1 MIRPVSLAAAL
12 LLAAVTPVW
21 AQPAPPP
28 SGTALTL
35 STHADKTLPRDQ
47 LEAELRVD
55 AMDANAAR
63 VQADVN
69 RRMAA
74 ALAHAKTVT
83 GVTVETTGYSVYEER
98 DANYEERD
106 AKGNPTRWHGSQ
118 ALRVKSGDFAALLNL
133 VGTLQGQGLA
143 LSSLTAELSP
153 AAVKA
158 AQDELTD
165 TALKDI
171 RVRADRIAATLGT
184 HVERYAELRVG
195 NASVPPMPIRF
206 MAAAVPA
213 SSNMPPPVA
222 ATGDATVSVNVDA
235 TVLLAPVR

>member
-1 MIRPVSLAAAL
+1 MIRSVSLAAVL
-12 LLAAVTPVW
+12 LVAAAAPLR
-21 AQPAPPP
+21 AQPVLPPP
-28 SGTALTL
+28 SDTALTL
-35 STHADKTLPRDQ
+35 SAHADKPLPRDE
-47 LEAELRVD
+47 LHGELRVE
-55 AMDANAAR
+55 AMDANTAR

-74 ALAHAKTVT
+74 ALAHAKAVA
-83 GVTVETTGYSVYEER
+83 GVAVETTGYSVYQ
-98 DANYEERD
+98 ERD

-118 ALRVKSGDFAALLNL
+118 ALRLKSGDFPALLNL
-133 VGTLQGQGLA
+133 VGALQGQGLA

-153 AAVKA
+153 AAAKA

-171 RVRADRIAATLGT
+171 RARADRIAATLGT

-195 NASVPPMPIRF
+195 NASVPPVPVHF
-206 MAAAVPA
+206 MAARVAA
-213 SSNMPPPVA
+213 SSNEPPPVA
-222 ATGDATVSVNVDA
+222 AVSDATVSVSVDA

>member
-12 LLAAVTPVW
+12 LLAAVAPVW

-35 STHADKTLPRDQ
+35 STHADKALPRDQ

-69 RRMAA
+69 RGLAA
-74 ALAHAKTVT
+74 ALAHAKTAA
-83 GVTVETTGYSVYEER
+83 GITVETTGYSVYEER
-98 DANYEERD
+98 DV
-106 AKGNPTRWHGSQ
+106 KGNPTRWHGSQ
-118 ALRVKSGDFAALLNL
+118 ALRVKSGDFAALLTL

-153 AAVKA
+153 AAAKA

-171 RVRADRIAATLGT
+171 RARADRIAATLGT

-195 NASVPPMPIRF
+195 NASVPPVPVHF
-206 MAAAVPA
+206 MAAKVAT
-213 SSNMPPPVA
+213 SGSMPPPVA

>member
-1 MIRPVSLAAAL
+1 MIRSVSLAAAL
-12 LLAAVTPVW
+12 LIAAVVPVW

-55 AMDANAAR
+55 AMDADAVR

-69 RRMAA
+69 RGMAA
-74 ALAHAKTVT
+74 ALAHAKTVA
-83 GVTVETTGYSVYEER
+83 GVTVETTGYSV
-98 DANYEERD
+98 YEERD

-153 AAVKA
+153 AAAKA

-165 TALKDI
+165 IALKDI
-171 RVRADRIAATLGT
+171 RARAGRIAAALGT

-195 NASVPPMPIRF
+195 NASVPPVPVRF
-206 MAAAVPA
+206 MAAAAPA
-213 SSNMPPPVA
+213 SSSMPPPVA

>member
-1 MIRPVSLAAAL
+1 MIRSVSLAAAL
-12 LLAAVTPVW
+12 LIAAV
-21 AQPAPPP
+21 ASALAQQPAPPPP

-47 LEAELRVD
+47 LEAELRVE
-55 AMDANAAR
+55 AVDANAAR

-74 ALAHAKTVT
+74 ALAHAKTVA
-83 GVTVETTGYSVYEER
+83 GVTAETTGYSVYQ
-98 DANYEERD
+98 ERD

-118 ALRVKSGDFAALLNL
+118 ALRLKSADFPALLNL
-133 VGTLQGQGLA
+133 VGTLQGEGLA
-143 LSSLTAELSP
+143 LSNLNAELSP
-153 AAVKA
+153 AAAKA

-165 TALKDI
+165 AALKDI
-171 RVRADRIAATLGT
+171 RARADRIAATLGT

-195 NASVPPMPIRF
+195 NASVPPVPVHF
-206 MAAAVPA
+206 MAARVAA
-213 SSNMPPPVA
+213 SGSEPPPVA
-222 ATGDATVSVNVDA
+222 AAGEATVSVNVDA

>member
-1 MIRPVSLAAAL
+1 MIRSVSLAAAL
-12 LLAAVTPVW
+12 LLAAVAPVW

-69 RRMAA
+69 RGMAA
-74 ALAHAKTVT
+74 ALAHAKTVS
-83 GVTVETTGYSVYEER
+83 GVTVETTGYSVYQ
-98 DANYEERD
+98 ERD

-118 ALRVKSGDFAALLNL
+118 ALRLKSGDFAALLSL

-153 AAVKA
+153 AAAKA

-171 RVRADRIAATLGT
+171 RARADRIAAALGT

-195 NASVPPMPIRF
+195 NASVPPVPVRF
-206 MAAAVPA
+206 MMAAA
-213 SSNMPPPVA
+213 SSSAPPPVA
-222 ATGDATVSVNVDA
+222 ATGDAMVSVNVDA

>member
-1 MIRPVSLAAAL
+1 MIRSVP
-12 LLAAVTPVW
+12 LAAVLLIAAIAPVL

-28 SGTALTL
+28 PSNTALTL

-69 RRMAA
+69 RLMAA
-74 ALAHAKTVT
+74 ALARTKTVAA
-83 GVTVETTGYSVYEER
+83 VAVETTGYTV
-98 DANYEERD
+98 YEERD

-118 ALRVKSGDFAALLNL
+118 ALRLKSGDFPALLNL
-133 VGTLQGQGLA
+133 VGALQGQGLA

-153 AAVKA
+153 AAAKA

-171 RVRADRIAATLGT
+171 RARADRIAATLGT

-195 NASVPPMPIRF
+195 NASVPPVPVRF
-206 MAAAVPA
+206 MAAAAPV
-213 SSNMPPPVA
+213 SSSMPPPVA

>member
-1 MIRPVSLAAAL
+1 MIRAVSLAAAL
-12 LLAAVTPVW
+12 LMAALTPVW

-28 SGTALTL
+28 PSETALTL
-35 STHADKTLPRDQ
+35 SAHADKTLPRDQ

-74 ALAHAKTVT
+74 ALGHAQTVT
-83 GVTVETTGYSVYEER
+83 GVAAETTGYSVYQ
-98 DANYEERD
+98 ERD

-118 ALRVKSGDFAALLNL
+118 ALRVKSGDFPALLNL
-133 VGTLQGQGLA
+133 IGVLQGQGLA
-143 LSSLTAELSP
+143 LSSLTAALSP
-153 AAVKA
+153 AAAKA

-165 TALKDI
+165 AALRDI
-171 RVRADRIAATLGT
+171 RARAGRIAATLGT

-195 NASVPPMPIRF
+195 NASVPPAPVRF
-206 MAAAVPA
+206 MAARLST
-213 SSNMPPPVA
+213 SSNEPPPVA
-222 ATGDATVSVNVDA
+222 AAGDATVSINVDA